1 MGQRSSSP
9 TNMCGDPCIKS
20 VCGLSLQK
28 SVTIIGIIELVITVL
43 VTIANVVKHAK
54 LIDTDSFECEGK
66 DICIGPIIKYCV
78 FDAFFGVLCALL
90 LIFGA
95 SRRSRCLLIFWI
107 IITAC
112 CSVKYIVIF
121 CMNDWTSLEDWIS
134 IVYLL
139 FYTTVFLIVISFM
152 KETNGSGGIVHG
164 GGAYGAPP
172 PYKA

>member
-95 SRRSRCLLIFWI
+95 SRRSRCLLIFCI
-107 IITAC
+107 
-112 CSVKYIVIF
+112 
-121 CMNDWTSLEDWIS
+121 NDWTSLEDWIS